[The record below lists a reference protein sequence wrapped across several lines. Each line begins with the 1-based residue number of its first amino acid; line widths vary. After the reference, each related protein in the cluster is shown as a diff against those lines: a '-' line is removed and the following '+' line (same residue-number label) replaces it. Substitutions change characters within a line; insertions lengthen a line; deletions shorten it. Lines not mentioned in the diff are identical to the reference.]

1 MVPALLT
8 KVCEQSNSFLDSAA
22 LMLSR
27 FDSVVV
33 QSVRFVSRYSHWIRL
48 LFLTNPLTLC
58 GTVPALREALVPP
71 GQEQRFPGE
80 LQPGL
85 GSEGHRKGLDLGQRG
100 SEQRSSACS
109 AACLTLCNA
118 AQLGLHFF
126 LCDTGGTR

>member
-1 MVPALLT
+1 MVPALLP
-8 KVCEQSNSFLDSAA
+8 KGCKQRYSFLDSAA

-27 FDSVVV
+27 FDLVFAR
-33 QSVRFVSRYSHWIRL
+33 SVRFVSRYWIRL
-48 LFLTNPLTLC
+48 LFLTHPLTLC

-85 GSEGHRKGLDLGQRG
+85 GSEGHRKGLELGQRG

-109 AACLTLCNA
+109 AAHLGLWNA

-126 LCDTGGTR
+126 LWDTGDTR

>member
-1 MVPALLT
+1 MLQT
-8 KVCEQSNSFLDSAA
+8 KLQFPRFSGINAKQ
-22 LMLSR
+22 

-100 SEQRSSACS
+100 SEQRSSVCS
-109 AACLTLCNA
+109 AAHLGFWNA
-118 AQLGLHFF
+118 TQLGLHFF
-126 LCDTGGTR
+126 LWDTGDTR

>member
-1 MVPALLT
+1 MVPALLP
-8 KVCEQSNSFLDSAA
+8 KVCEQSYSFLDSAA

-27 FDSVVV
+27 FDLVFARSVW
-33 QSVRFVSRYSHWIRL
+33 FLSRYSHWIRL

-71 GQEQRFPGE
+71 GQEQRFPGV
-80 LQPGL
+80 LQL
-85 GSEGHRKGLDLGQRG
+85 GMGSKGHRKGLELGQRG

-126 LCDTGGTR
+126 LWDTGDTR